1 MGNRNAPP
9 PAVEDPRLTRVSAL
23 CLAMPEA
30 ERALQGQHADFRVR
44 KKVFAYYLDDH
55 HGDGIVCICCKGEW
69 GENVDRVARDPE
81 RYTLPAYI
89 HHRGWFGIRLDRK
102 TIDWRDVESAIR
114 LSYLL
119 SAPKTLARLLD
130 EVPRIESS
138 ATAKKAAAKAAQPSP
153 ALKATATKKVAPAVV
168 ASSAGYSGTPLS
180 GKLGLKPGMKLH
192 VVNEPEGYRDWLAP
206 VPAGLVFGARLGA
219 DTALV
224 HLFVDDKRDLA
235 EALRRYRE
243 QLAADA
249 TVWVSWPKKSSK
261 VPTDITEDVIREVAL
276 PLGWVDVKVCAV
288 SDVWSGLKLVVRK
301 GLR

>member
-23 CLAMPEA
+23 CLALPEA

-55 HGDGIVCICCKGEW
+55 HGDGIVCVCCKGEL

-102 TIDWRDVESAIR
+102 TTDWRDVESAIR

-130 EVPRIESS
+130 ELPRVESGV
-138 ATAKKAAAKAAQPSP
+138 TAKKTAAKTTETAPAPKAAATQKTTPV
-153 ALKATATKKVAPAVV
+153 VA

-180 GKLGLKPGMKLH
+180 GKLGLKPGMKVH
-192 VVNEPEGYRDWLAP
+192 VVSEPEGYRDWLAP
-206 VPAGLVFGARLGA
+206 VPAGLVFGPRLGT

-288 SDVWSGLKLVVRK
+288 SEVWSGLKLVVRK

>member
-1 MGNRNAPP
+1 MQPPPQSFAMGNKSAPP

-23 CLAMPEA
+23 ALALPEA
-30 ERALQGQHADFRVR
+30 ARALQGRHADFRVR

-55 HGDGIVCICCKGEW
+55 HGDGIVCVCCKGEL
-69 GENVDRVARDPE
+69 GENVDRVTRDPQ

-89 HHRGWFGIRLDRK
+89 HHRGWFGIRLDCR

-119 SAPKTLARLLD
+119 TAPKTLARQLD
-130 EVPRIESS
+130 DVARVEHPVAR
-138 ATAKKAAAKAAQPSP
+138 APSRP
-153 ALKATATKKVAPAVV
+153 VG
-168 ASSAGYSGTPLS
+168 AGYSGTPLA
-180 GKLGLKPGMKLH
+180 GKLGLKPGMTLH
-192 VVNEPEGYRDWLAP
+192 VVNEPEGYRRWLAP
-206 VPAGLVFGARLGA
+206 APADVHFAPRLAA
-219 DTALV
+219 DVALV
-224 HLFVDDKRDLA
+224 HLFVDDRRDLA

-249 TVWVSWPKKSSK
+249 TVWVSWPKKSSQ

>member
-1 MGNRNAPP
+1 MGNRNVPP

-23 CLAMPEA
+23 ALALPEA
-30 ERALQGQHADFRVR
+30 ARALQGPHADFRVR

-55 HGDGIVCICCKGEW
+55 HGDGIVCVCCKGEL

-89 HHRGWFGIRLDRK
+89 HHRGWFGIRLDRQ

-114 LSYLL
+114 LSFLL
-119 SAPKTLARLLD
+119 TAPKTLARLLD
-130 EVPRIESS
+130 DLPRAESG
-138 ATAKKAAAKAAQPSP
+138 ATGKKPAAKS
-153 ALKATATKKVAPAVV
+153 TATKKVPAATPVV
-168 ASSAGYSGTPLS
+168 TTATPGYSGTPLP
-180 GKLGLKPGMKLH
+180 GKLGFKPGMRVH
-192 VVNEPEGYRDWLAP
+192 VVDEPEGYRDWLSP
-206 VPAGLVFGARLGA
+206 LPAGVHFAPRLTT
-219 DTALV
+219 DVPLV
-224 HLFVDDKRDLA
+224 HLFVDDKRALA

-249 TVWVSWPKKSSK
+249 TVWISWPKKSSK

-301 GLR
+301 SSR

>member
-23 CLAMPEA
+23 ALALPEA
-30 ERALQGQHADFRVR
+30 ERALQGPHADFRVR
-44 KKVFAYYLDDH
+44 KKVYAYYLDDH
-55 HGDGIVCICCKGEW
+55 HGDGIVCVCCKGEL

-119 SAPKTLARLLD
+119 TAPKTLARLLD
-130 EVPRIESS
+130 DVPRAE
-138 ATAKKAAAKAAQPSP
+138 AAPKTVTAKPTQAV
-153 ALKATATKKVAPAVV
+153 TKKTAAPAT
-168 ASSAGYSGTPLS
+168 AGYSGTPLS
-180 GKLGLKPGMKLH
+180 SKLGLKPGMQVH
-192 VVNEPEGYRDWLAP
+192 VVQEPEGYRDWLAP
-206 VPAGLVFGARLGA
+206 LPSGLRFAPRLTA
-219 DTALV
+219 DIALV

-235 EALRRYRE
+235 DALRRYRE
-243 QLAADA
+243 QLGTDA
-249 TVWVSWPKKSSK
+249 TVWVSWPKKASK

-288 SDVWSGLKLVVRK
+288 SEVWSGLKLVVRK
-301 GLR
+301 ALR